1 MNERRCEMK
10 KNNNVLLMVGVL
22 VIGLVAGLI
31 GGAIGFGITGDV
43 TLSNNAAGT
52 GTYRIRPEGT
62 YADTWL
68 PYKDGSIYLTSNGP
82 KNGGLVFRK
91 WNSGTDFTNLVKI
104 NSDGDISANN
114 IFANN
119 VYTKSDVD
127 KKLSGL
133 SGGLTNQ
140 QILNTLSN

>member
-1 MNERRCEMK
+1 MVK
-10 KNNNVLLMVGVL
+10 QNNNVLLMVGVL
-22 VIGLVAGLI
+22 VVGLIAGLI
-31 GGAIGFGITGDV
+31 GGAVGSSITGDV

-91 WNSGTDFTNLVKI
+91 WNSGTDFSNLVKI

-119 VYTKSDVD
+119 VYTKEQVD
-127 KKLSGL
+127 SKIKLVI
-133 SGGLTNQ
+133 T
-140 QILNTLSN
+140 